1 MNGLRRTLIA
11 ALVAGLAV
19 PAGAGPR
26 QDDPLHKD
34 GQGKLSYELDRIARQ
49 SEKGVQ
55 IKSTSP
61 VYNKA
66 KGTVTV
72 VIELKA
78 GASVDAIKSI
88 VQATGGRV
96 DGVAGNFVKATLPPK
111 ALRDIAAQPDVRLV
125 RAPYKPTVHK
135 DSRLGAARSASAR
148 AAAAKRD
155 GIISQG
161 VNVMA
166 ADVYQGRG
174 ASGAGVTVGVL
185 DGAYEGVLG
194 LLGGEIPDDAEGTN
208 YVLEHLD
215 APGTHGT
222 ACAEIVHD
230 VAPAAHLYLGAFEDE
245 VTWANEIDAL
255 IGAGARIITHS
266 IGFDNIF
273 PPDGNNFF
281 AQKVDSASARNVL
294 FVTAAGNEGENYYSG
309 RWSDTNRNGF
319 VEFTGPAGTTE
330 MLPVFVGP
338 GSILRLRW
346 DDPFG
351 RASHDYDVALVT
363 DDFVDNP
370 DLAEEN
376 PAVLALSADLQR
388 GAQDPLENMF
398 FDYPDGGLAFIVI
411 RRDPATPE
419 NNNQRLFFYDN
430 AGVLDGFRNGSS
442 SLSLPGDA
450 RGAVT
455 VGAVAWDSRGL
466 EGYSSRGPTSD
477 NRVKPDVVG
486 PDRVTTASFG
496 DEFPGTSAA
505 TPHVAGAAALI
516 LSKNPSMTA
525 SALRQALERSTT
537 SGGSTAAKNN
547 DVGFGLIDLTRAP

>member
-1 MNGLRRTLIA
+1 MIGLRRTLIA
-11 ALVAGLAV
+11 ALVAGLAM

-26 QDDPLHKD
+26 QDDPLHKE
-34 GQGKLSYELDRIARQ
+34 GQGKLSYELDHIARQ

-96 DGVAGNFVKATLPPK
+96 DGVAGNFVKATLAPK

-135 DSRLGAARSASAR
+135 ESRLGMARSASAR
-148 AAAAKRD
+148 AAKRD

-161 VNVMA
+161 VNVMG
-166 ADVYQGRG
+166 ADVYQARG

-185 DGAYEGVLG
+185 DGAYEGVLD
-194 LLGGEIPDDAEGTN
+194 LLGGEIPDDAEGTDF
-208 YVLEHLD
+208 VLGHLD
-215 APGTHGT
+215 SPGTHGT

-230 VAPAAHLYLGAFEDE
+230 VAPQAHLFLGAFGDE
-245 VTWANEIDAL
+245 VDWANEIDAL

-281 AQKVDSASARNVL
+281 AQKVDSAQARNVL

-309 RWSDTNRNGF
+309 RWSDTNHNGF

-338 GSILRLRW
+338 GTILRLRW

-363 DDFVDNP
+363 GDFPDNP
-370 DLAEEN
+370 ELTEDN

-398 FDYPDGGLAFIVI
+398 FDYSDYALAYIVV
-411 RRDPATPE
+411 RRDPATAE
-419 NNNQRLFFYDN
+419 SNTQRLFFYDN
-430 AGVLDGFRNGSS
+430 AGVVDGFRNSS
-442 SLSLPGDA
+442 GSLSLPGDA

-516 LSKNPSMTA
+516 LSKTPSMSA